1 MITLNKLILRTFG
14 QSVVLVMLFTSIV
27 TLTQKEASAVPL
39 EPVIEQVGSR
49 VVERILENDSTQ
61 AVSSQDQ
68 EQEDEDDIEQTD
80 ATLDPTE
87 ETAPTPVNST
97 QEQPTLEQAASQPT
111 CPPAFPQPIGQPT
124 YPPAFPQPY
133 PPNPQL
139 PMNVTPVY
147 AVPQAYPPMMNY
159 SPTPVNRTPVIINNF

>member
-1 MITLNKLILRTFG
+1 MITSNQLFLKKFG
-14 QSVVLVMLFTSIV
+14 QLVVLVMLPTLIV
-27 TLTQKEASAVPL
+27 TLTQKEASAIPL
-39 EPVIEQVGSR
+39 EPVIEQVPR

-61 AVSSQDQ
+61 AASSQDQ

-80 ATLDPTE
+80 SIQAPTQ
-87 ETAPTPVNST
+87 ETAPTPVNSS
-97 QEQPTLEQAASQPT
+97 QEQPT

>member
-1 MITLNKLILRTFG
+1 MMTQNKLLAKQCSKLISLMVLTILIVG
-14 QSVVLVMLFTSIV
+14 LSI
-27 TLTQKEASAVPL
+27 QKALAVPL
-39 EPVIEQVGSR
+39 EPILNR
-49 VVERILENDSTQ
+49 VVERSLGTYSTQ
-61 AVSSQDQ
+61 AASSDDQ

-80 ATLDPTE
+80 SIQAPTQ
-87 ETAPTPVNST
+87 ETAPTPVNSS
-97 QEQPTLEQAASQPT
+97 QEQPT

>member
-1 MITLNKLILRTFG
+1 MMTQNKLLAKQCSKLTAFMVLAILIVG
-14 QSVVLVMLFTSIV
+14 LSI
-27 TLTQKEASAVPL
+27 QEASAVPL
-39 EPVIEQVGSR
+39 KPVLEQVGGR
-49 VVERILENDSTQ
+49 VVEGLLENDSTQ
-61 AVSSQDQ
+61 AASSEDQ

-80 ATLDPTE
+80 SIQAPTQ
-87 ETAPTPVNST
+87 ETAPTPVNSS
-97 QEQPTLEQAASQPT
+97 QEQPT